1 MHRTHLITGLLAAAV
16 LATAAGCGDDDKKPA
31 ALSKRAYVKQANAI
45 CGASSKKLD
54 ADVGRRL
61 AGGEPT
67 PAQLKTV
74 VDDIVLPSIRQ
85 ELKQLRALPAP
96 TGDEE
101 TVEAIY
107 DASDAALSKV
117 KADPSTVVDE
127 SANGPFADAN
137 QKATAYGLTVC
148 GAT

>member
-1 MHRTHLITGLLAAAV
+1 MHRTPLITGLLAAVV
-16 LATAAGCGDDDKKPA
+16 LAIAAGCGEDDKKPA
-31 ALSKRAYVKQANAI
+31 ALTKPVYVKQANAI

-54 ADVGRRL
+54 ADVSRRL

-67 PAQLKTV
+67 PAQLKTI
-74 VDDIVLPSIRQ
+74 VDDIVVPSIQQ
-85 ELKQLRALPAP
+85 ELTQLRALPAP
-96 TGDEE
+96 TGDEQ

-107 DASDAALSKV
+107 DATDAALSKV

-127 SANGPFADAN
+127 GADGPFADAN
-137 QKATAYGLTVC
+137 QKATAYGLSVC